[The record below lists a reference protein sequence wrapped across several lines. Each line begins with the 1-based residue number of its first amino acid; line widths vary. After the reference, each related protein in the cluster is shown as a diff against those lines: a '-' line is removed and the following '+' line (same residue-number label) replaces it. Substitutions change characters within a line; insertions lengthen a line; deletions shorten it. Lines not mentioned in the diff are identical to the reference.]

1 MKNTHIRSVAR
12 DAETLQ
18 TRFAFR
24 LASRLSEAAAQTPA
38 DVQER
43 LRFARERALERAREA
58 RTAAA
63 AAPAAVQM
71 FGGTLALSGGPERS
85 PWWMRV
91 ASVLPLVVLLA
102 GLTLIQH
109 RYARVQIEAAAEID
123 AEMLADAV
131 PPMAYSD
138 PAFVEYLKYP
148 LE

>member
-1 MKNTHIRSVAR
+1 MKNTNIRSAAR

-24 LASRLSEAAAQTPA
+24 LASRLSEAAVQTPA

-43 LRFARERALERAREA
+43 LRFARERALERAREGRA
-58 RTAAA
+58 ATA
-63 AAPAAVQM
+63 PTAVQVL
-71 FGGTLALSGGPERS
+71 GSTLALSGGPERS

-123 AEMLADAV
+123 AEILSDAV
-131 PPMAYSD
+131 PPVAYSD
-138 PAFVEYLKYP
+138 PGFAEYLKYP